1 VRNPAYQASQS
12 MSGSAGSSVFSGEQ
26 AITKNTS
33 ASLTN
38 GMENHYEQ
46 PVGQDRP
53 RATKAVS
60 SFNRNALELTLHKT
74 QTIASICQA

>member
-1 VRNPAYQASQS
+1 MRDPAYQASKN
-12 MSGSAGSSVFSGEQ
+12 MSGSARSSAFSGDQ
-26 AITKNTS
+26 AINMNTS

-53 RATKAVS
+53 RPTKAVS
-60 SFNRNALELTLHKT
+60 SFDRNALELTLHKT
-74 QTIASICQA
+74 QRMAAICQA